1 MPPAT
6 APRIFRP
13 HRHTAVLPMDG
24 SERRCQRL
32 QETFRRTASCRRA
45 DHGKSCRHFALVSR
59 GHRSDRTPP
68 RESPRHFAARMDESV
83 IVGYYTSAEVHP
95 RSPAR
100 LLLSKERKKPMARN
114 DGIDRTFARNQD
126 LPTLDDV
133 AKVQEHNER
142 EKDSYSNQDIDT
154 TQTHRNVHFKK
165 PTDSYAAMFDQMI
178 ADGVISTRGL
188 KADAVKYG
196 ELLFDVNSAYFHNH
210 GGYEYAKQFYAD
222 AYKAAVEIVGGEQ
235 YILSAVMHADE
246 RNRAMS
252 EALGEDVYHYH
263 LHVVYIPVVEKQ
275 ILWSKRCKDEFL
287 RGTVK
292 ETITQVSRS
301 KKWESK
307 PVLNEDGNPMLNA
320 KGKKILK
327 SSYSVLQDDFFNFMR
342 AAGYTDVERG
352 ERGSTEEHLTV
363 TQFKLQAEQH
373 RLETVTGQVEQAE
386 QSLADAKAATEKQ
399 KKKLEAL
406 QKETKAAK
414 TIALTVQDIEE
425 MGKKNALTGNVSLT
439 PDQCDTLKRYAV
451 NGIIANA
458 DNKRL
463 KEKLASAEKTI
474 SIWKQR
480 YEAVNEKYMELKQK
494 AQPFLDAIEIASERV
509 WAFVHAILARGKET
523 QEHKHPMNKTVEEI
537 NKMIMEDAPMEEIND
552 AIGYIDI
559 YSCFDPIFEPPI
571 DFLEECRKHWE
582 TAQSSFRKTIERK
595 IGNTWYVIE
604 TECDGNEPLADKV
617 KRLIF
622 SDKGGIC

>member
-1 MPPAT
+1 
-6 APRIFRP
+6 
-13 HRHTAVLPMDG
+13 
-24 SERRCQRL
+24 
-32 QETFRRTASCRRA
+32 
-45 DHGKSCRHFALVSR
+45 
-59 GHRSDRTPP
+59 
-68 RESPRHFAARMDESV
+68 
-83 IVGYYTSAEVHP
+83 
-95 RSPAR
+95 
-100 LLLSKERKKPMARN
+100 MARN

-342 AAGYTDVERG
+342 NAGYTDVERG

-363 TQFKLQAEQH
+363 TQFKVQAEQQ
-373 RLETVTGQVEQAE
+373 RLEAVTGQVAQAE
-386 QSLADAKAATEKQ
+386 QSLEDAKSATEKQ

-406 QKETKAAK
+406 QKATKAAK
-414 TIALTVQDIEE
+414 TIALTVQDIEA

-439 PDQCDTLKRYAV
+439 QDQCETLKRYAV

-463 KEKLASAEKTI
+463 KEKLVSAEKTA

-480 YEAVNEKYMELKQK
+480 YDVLNEKYQELKKK
-494 AQPFLDAIEIASERV
+494 AQPYLDAVEIASERV
-509 WAFVHAILARGKET
+509 RAFLSAVLARGKET
-523 QEHKHPMNKTVEEI
+523 RELKTPARKRGQDMEI
-537 NKMIMEDAPMEEIND
+537 
-552 AIGYIDI
+552 
-559 YSCFDPIFEPPI
+559 
-571 DFLEECRKHWE
+571 
-582 TAQSSFRKTIERK
+582 
-595 IGNTWYVIE
+595 
-604 TECDGNEPLADKV
+604 
-617 KRLIF
+617 
-622 SDKGGIC
+622 

>member
-133 AKVQEHNER
+133 TKVQEHNER

-342 AAGYTDVERG
+342 NAGYTDVERG
-352 ERGSTEEHLTV
+352 ECGSTEEHLTV
-363 TQFKLQAEQH
+363 TQFKVQAEQQ
-373 RLETVTGQVEQAE
+373 RLEAVTGQVAQAE

-406 QKETKAAK
+406 KKETQAAK
-414 TIALTVQDIEE
+414 SVAMTAHEIES
-425 MGKKNALTGNVSLT
+425 MGKKNPITGNVT
-439 PDQCDTLKRYAV
+439 MTADECRTLKDYAV
-451 NGIIANA
+451 SSFAE
-458 DNKRL
+458 KS
-463 KEKLASAEKTI
+463 EKLKYKQKFEQADKNAK
-474 SIWKQR
+474 IWKDR
-480 YEAVNEKYMELKQK
+480 FEKLNKDYEELKQK
-494 AQPFLDAIEIASERV
+494 AQPFLDAIEIASEKV
-509 WAFVHAILARGKET
+509 WAFINAILARGKELY
-523 QEHKHPMNKTVEEI
+523 EHKHPARNRGQDMEI
-537 NKMIMEDAPMEEIND
+537 
-552 AIGYIDI
+552 
-559 YSCFDPIFEPPI
+559 
-571 DFLEECRKHWE
+571 
-582 TAQSSFRKTIERK
+582 
-595 IGNTWYVIE
+595 
-604 TECDGNEPLADKV
+604 
-617 KRLIF
+617 
-622 SDKGGIC
+622 